1 MDGAR
6 KKAADSEYST
16 NEETQDVG
24 RGRRRKIPP
33 SWTRND
39 ICGSSSD
46 EEAMTPPPTP
56 KLKSNH
62 GAHLP
67 DDTQKG
73 NSNDVEVVTEGN

>member
-16 NEETQDVG
+16 NEATQDIG
-24 RGRRRKIPP
+24 RGKRKIPP
-33 SWTRND
+33 SWTLND

-46 EEAMTPPPTP
+46 EETMTPPPTP

-62 GAHLP
+62 GTLSP
-67 DDTQKG
+67 DPQRS
-73 NSNDVEVVTEGN
+73 NSNDVEVVAEGN